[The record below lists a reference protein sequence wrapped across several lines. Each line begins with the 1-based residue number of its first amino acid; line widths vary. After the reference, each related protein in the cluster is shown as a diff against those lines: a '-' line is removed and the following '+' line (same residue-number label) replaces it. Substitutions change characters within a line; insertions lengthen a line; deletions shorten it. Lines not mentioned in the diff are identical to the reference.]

1 MHKIKTLNGIAQEGM
16 DLLSSQYE
24 VTKAEDVDAIILRSA
39 SMHEFVFPQL
49 LKSIARAGVGVNNIP
64 LEVCAHKGIVVFN
77 TPGANANAVKELVLA
92 ALLMASRDVVG
103 AIDWTRS
110 LKEEGVHIAER
121 VEKGKSNFTGPE
133 IKGKTLGII
142 GLGAVGVLI
151 ANAASSL
158 GMHVLGFDPYISI
171 ENAWGLSRRVVR
183 ANSYDQIFAEADY
196 LTLHVP
202 LVDATQGLINAVNL
216 KKMKN
221 GVRVLNF
228 ARAEL
233 VNDEDMA
240 QALKTRKV
248 SKYVTD
254 FPNASTMNM
263 EHCIQIPH
271 LGASTPESEINCA
284 VMAVQQTMDYLETGT
299 IKNAVNYPDCECGAL
314 TSPSRITLNHQN
326 IPNMVG
332 QITSILGTHQMNIAG
347 MQNMSKKDWAY
358 TVLDIEGA
366 VDQEVVEALSKIEG
380 VVKVRVI
387 QNIVQQSA

>member
-1 MHKIKTLNGIAQEGM
+1 MLKLKTLNEIAQEGM
-16 DLLSSQYE
+16 GLLSHHYT
-24 VTKAEDVDAIILRSA
+24 VVKTEDADAIILRSA
-39 SMHEFVFPQL
+39 SMHDYAFSPE

-64 LEVCAHKGIVVFN
+64 LEACAQKGIVVFN

-103 AIDWTRS
+103 AMDWTRT
-110 LKEEGVHIAER
+110 LKDQGTQIAEL

-133 IKGKTLGII
+133 IRGKTLGII

-158 GMHVLGFDPYISI
+158 GMNVLGFDPYISI

-202 LVDATQGLINAVNL
+202 LVDATKGLINAASL
-216 KKMKN
+216 KKMKT

-228 ARAEL
+228 SRAEL
-233 VNDEDMA
+233 VHDESMA
-240 QALKTRKV
+240 NALKSKKV

-254 FPNASTMNM
+254 FPNAATMAM
-263 EHCIQIPH
+263 ENCIQIPH

-284 VMAVQQTMDYLETGT
+284 VMAVQQTMDYLETGS
-299 IKNAVNYPDCECGAL
+299 IKNSVNYPDCDCGAL
-314 TSPSRITLNHQN
+314 TSPARITLNHQN

-332 QITSILGTHQMNIAG
+332 QITTILGTHQLNISG
-347 MQNMSKKDWAY
+347 MQNMSRKDWAY
-358 TVLDIEGA
+358 TVLDVEGD
-366 VDQEVVEALSKIEG
+366 VGQDVLIALSKIEG
-380 VVKVRVI
+380 VAKVRVI
-387 QNIVQQSA
+387 EDIHQQSA